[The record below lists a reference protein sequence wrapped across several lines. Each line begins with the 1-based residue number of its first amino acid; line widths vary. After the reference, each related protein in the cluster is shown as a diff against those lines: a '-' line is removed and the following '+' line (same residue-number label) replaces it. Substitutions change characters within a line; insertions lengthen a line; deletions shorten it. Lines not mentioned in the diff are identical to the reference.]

1 MNIPHQLMLEDIE
14 DAAALEAICEMDWP
28 EDVGGEVSLRESHL
42 AVVIAKQMM
51 EGHRREEA
59 YNQLVFA
66 LGEVL
71 SSSVPLSLSGL
82 QEQLQRVIDRIPG
95 RVRRYL
101 AWYIAESAGDPIVIA
116 KIITFL
122 NPKVYYE
129 DISHGACRISLEF

>member
-28 EDVGGEVSLRESHL
+28 EDDGHEVSLREGHL

-71 SSSVPLSLSGL
+71 STKRALYGIT
-82 QEQLQRVIDRIPG
+82 EQLERIIERIPG

-122 NPKVYYE
+122 DPKVYYE